1 MKYLFSLLLIPI
13 LSFSVCEKP
22 PTSKCIES
30 KISAMQKAN
39 QDHTSVT
46 RYKVKG
52 KYYWVFDNGSAFDAP
67 RYVLNV
73 ACDTVCMGPTRGNRK
88 PCPMALDFDNPTAVV
103 LWKSKVTPQ

>member
-1 MKYLFSLLLIPI
+1 MKYLFSLLLISI

-30 KISAMQKAN
+30 KIVTMQKAN
-39 QDHTSVT
+39 KEYTSVT

-52 KYYWVFDNGSAFDAP
+52 KYYWVFDNGSAYDVP

-73 ACDTVCMGPTRGNRK
+73 ACDTVCMSPTRGNPK
-88 PCPMALDFDNPTAVV
+88 PCPMALDFGDPTAVV

>member
-22 PTSKCIES
+22 PTAKCIES
-30 KISAMQKAN
+30 KIVTMQKAN
-39 QDHTSVT
+39 KEYTSVT

-67 RYVLNV
+67 RYVLNS
-73 ACDTVCMGPTRGNRK
+73 ACDTVAMGAFRGQRK
-88 PCPMALDFDNPTAVV
+88 PNLVDIPYDDPKAVV
-103 LWKSKVTPQ
+103 IWKGKTPQ